1 MGKVHRKKAS
11 RQRPNPTGIPSVADV
26 NKEESQLQGGVRP
39 EDVLPVIQKLSAPEA
54 SDRAWAAAGVSNLL
68 LSDPKTRRLLMSKN
82 LVGLLIDRLTDDNID
97 VLVEA
102 AGALRNLASI
112 GGDEVCGEMFNKN
125 ILSPIQGLVPKV
137 SQIINDI
144 LGNVPASTEEEK
156 EKRKSIWDFSD
167 NIICIIWSL
176 SETSEKIFNS
186 INKANFLPFLMSFI
200 SASDKLPLKPVLSAA
215 QALNALTDDNKEA
228 FKFFSHHHEYISL
241 LGKMVTT
248 PPTEDRIQLSV
259 LAAGILI
266 NLRPM
271 IADPTD
277 DSTDIIKA
285 IGPLLINCLQYDTQS
300 AAKEAVD
307 LAGVI
312 KTREQAQDFNQ
323 LSKDQSTEEERL
335 AAIDQRIVS
344 LQFCLE
350 LLANLSAEDIPEEEQ
365 WEDANGDNEDD
376 DDAMSDSSVVDIP
389 ADIVMDEH
397 NNEAQAFQE
406 SDNSLFSAALPYL
419 IPLGTPT
426 PISFPP
432 QVSGEQPIS
441 PSTTNALSVLHL
453 RALSCLNNF
462 LITMSE
468 STGRGWFKQHQQD
481 VDRCWN
487 WLFEVAN
494 TTAGSGLAVGQG
506 QESRASVMEAVVG
519 CLWTLARG
527 AEAAVPVSEAQ
538 IAALIQSYHTTAV
551 DSMRVKTIGLLGVLA
566 QRKPGYVEAN
576 KVIGT
581 FMISLIQEIPK
592 TSVEVLVEVLNAIY
606 DIYGDIA
613 YDYDRP
619 VFVEGNFLNVLKQST
634 GEFRKMVKVVDRR
647 KQKLLRQRADE
658 AYLNLNAFIKYK
670 ESEL

>member
-26 NKEESQLQGGVRP
+26 NKEEAQLQSSVRP

-54 SDRAWAAAGVSNLL
+54 ADRAWAAAGVSNLL
-68 LSDPKTRRLLMSKN
+68 LSDPKTRRLLLSKN
-82 LVGLLIDRLTDDNID
+82 LVALLIERLTDDNID

-112 GGDEVCGEMFNKN
+112 GGDEVCGELFNKN
-125 ILSPIQGLVPKV
+125 ILSPIQSLVPKV
-137 SQIINDI
+137 SDTINDI
-144 LGNVPASTEEEK
+144 LNEVPPRSEEEK
-156 EKRKSIWDFSD
+156 ERRKSIWDFSD

-176 SETSEKIFNS
+176 SETSEKIFNAV
-186 INKANFLPFLMSFI
+186 NKANFLPFLMSFI
-200 SASDKLPLKPVLSAA
+200 SASEKLPLKPVLSAA

-228 FKFFSHHHEYISL
+228 FKFFGHHHEYISL

-248 PPTEDRIQLSV
+248 VPSEDRIQLSI
-259 LAAGILI
+259 LAAGVLI

-285 IGPLLINCLQYDTQS
+285 IGPLLISCLKYDIQG
-300 AAKEAVD
+300 AAKEAVE
-307 LAGVI
+307 LADVI

-335 AAIDQRIVS
+335 ATVDQRLTT

-365 WEDANGDNEDD
+365 WEDANGEGDD
-376 DDAMSDSSVVDIP
+376 DDAMSDSSIVDIP
-389 ADIVMDEH
+389 ADIIMEEH
-397 NNEAQAFQE
+397 EEEAQAFQE

-432 QVSGEQPIS
+432 QS
-441 PSTTNALSVLHL
+441 PDEKFLSPTTTNALSVLHL
-453 RALSCLNNF
+453 RALSCFNNF

-468 STGRGWFKQHQQD
+468 NSNKSWFKQHQED

-494 TTAGSGLAVGQG
+494 TTAGSGVIVGQG
-506 QESRASVMEAVVG
+506 QDSRASVMEAVVG
-519 CLWTLARG
+519 CLWTLSRG
-527 AEAAVPVSEAQ
+527 AEAAVPVTDAQ
-538 IAALIQSYHTTAV
+538 IAALIQSYHSTVV
-551 DSMRVKTIGLLGVLA
+551 DSMRVKCIGLLGVLA
-566 QRKPGYVEAN
+566 QRRPGFIESN
-576 KVIGT
+576 KVIGS
-581 FMISLIQEIPK
+581 FMIGLIQDIPK
-592 TSVEVLVEVLNAIY
+592 TSVEVVVEVLNAIY
-606 DIYGDIA
+606 DIYADIS

-619 VFVEGNFLNVLKQST
+619 VFVEGNFLNALKKST
-634 GEFRKMVKVVDRR
+634 GELRKIVKVVDRR